1 MEDVVI
7 VAAVR
12 TPGGRRR
19 GALAGWHPVDLAAL
33 VVTEVIRRAN
43 VGADEVDD
51 VVMGCVS
58 QVGEQ
63 GLNVGRQAV
72 LAAGLPEV
80 VPGTTVDRQCGSSE
94 QALHF
99 VAHGIAA
106 GAYDVAVA
114 AGVES
119 MTRVPLG
126 ASVASGPGRPASPA
140 LDARYADRGGLV
152 HQGVAAEMIA
162 DLYGLERPEL
172 DAYALRSHRRAWR
185 ATEEGAF
192 AAEIVPVPIRD
203 REGRET
209 GDVLARDEGIRP
221 DTSLEVLAT
230 LPPVFREG
238 GRITAGNSSQVTDG
252 AAALLLM
259 SRAQAAA
266 RGIQPL
272 ATVRATAV
280 VGVDPVTMLLGPA
293 PATRKVLAAAG
304 LGLEEIDHFEVNEAF
319 ASVVLAFERELH
331 PDMERVNPLG
341 GAIALGH
348 PLGASGARLATT
360 LVHSL
365 VRSGRRY
372 GLQTMCAGGGLAT
385 ATIFERS

>member
-1 MEDVVI
+1 
-7 VAAVR
+7 
-12 TPGGRRR
+12 
-19 GALAGWHPVDLAAL
+19 
-33 VVTEVIRRAN
+33 
-43 VGADEVDD
+43 
-51 VVMGCVS
+51 
-58 QVGEQ
+58 
-63 GLNVGRQAV
+63 
-72 LAAGLPEV
+72 
-80 VPGTTVDRQCGSSE
+80 
-94 QALHF
+94 
-99 VAHGIAA
+99 
-106 GAYDVAVA
+106 
-114 AGVES
+114 
-119 MTRVPLG
+119 
-126 ASVASGPGRPASPA
+126 
-140 LDARYADRGGLV
+140 
-152 HQGVAAEMIA
+152 
-162 DLYGLERPEL
+162 
-172 DAYALRSHRRAWR
+172 
-185 ATEEGAF
+185 
-192 AAEIVPVPIRD
+192 VPVPIRD

-304 LGLEEIDHFEVNEAF
+304 LSLEEIDHFEVNEAF